1 MRIRTYLLWLL
12 PCLFVVIQ
20 FFQQNIANIFAATWM
35 QTFHLTP
42 VSLANLSSAYFYT
55 YAAMQIP
62 AGLCYDKFSS
72 RTLLSVSL
80 SLVGLACVGLGL
92 SQHFNT
98 AFIARLLIGA
108 ASSFAFVGML
118 KITSD
123 LFSNKQFPLM
133 IGISEMLTMSLVSIA
148 MSAAAYWFITHSW
161 QSIQYITAAV
171 SLFLALA
178 CLFGGQAYPKP
189 NPKNTKFTLSL
200 ADFAFLRERN
210 VVLGS
215 LFCLLAFSIVSA
227 FTSLWG
233 IQFLVHT
240 QKLSI
245 ATATHINGA
254 ILVGIAV
261 GSLFWG
267 WLAKRTGLYRRL
279 LLIASSC
286 SFIILSIL
294 LVLPPVSYR
303 ELYVGYFLAGM
314 ACAAYIPCLALIK
327 QSVAPA
333 LAATAMAFANMMI
346 MLGAPLFQMI
356 IAYLI
361 AHPFGNISAQS
372 STSYQLAMVILPLTS
387 LLAWILSYYLKP
399 ARAIIDES
407 VLVSSATS

>member
-12 PCLFVVIQ
+12 PCFFVVIQ
-20 FFQQNIANIFAATWM
+20 FFQQNVANIFASAWM
-35 QTFHLTP
+35 QQFHLSP

-55 YAAMQIP
+55 YALMQIP

-72 RTLLSVSL
+72 RALLTVSL
-80 SLVGLACVGLGL
+80 TMVGLACISLGL
-92 SQHFNT
+92 SQAFSS
-98 AFIARLLIGA
+98 AFIARLMIGA

-133 IGISEMLTMSLVSIA
+133 IGISEMLTMSLVSLA
-148 MSAAAYWFITHSW
+148 MSAAAFWFIEHSW

-171 SLFLALA
+171 SLLLALA
-178 CLFGGQAYPKP
+178 CLVGGHAYPSP
-189 NPKNTKFTLSL
+189 SQKNTKFSLSL
-200 ADFAFLRERN
+200 SDFAFLREHN
-210 VVLGS
+210 AILGS
-215 LFCLLAFSIVSA
+215 LYCLLAFSIVSA

-240 QKLSI
+240 QQLTM
-245 ATATHINGA
+245 AEATHINGA
-254 ILVGIAV
+254 ILIGIAI

-267 WLAKRTGLYRRL
+267 SLAKQTGYYRGL
-279 LLIASSC
+279 LLIASAC
-286 SFIILSIL
+286 SFIILSLL
-294 LVLPPVSYR
+294 LVLPPIPYHA
-303 ELYVGYFLAGM
+303 LYVGYFLAGV

-327 QSVAPA
+327 QSVTKD

-356 IAYLI
+356 IAFLI
-361 AHPFGNISAQS
+361 AHPIGQIRIQS
-372 STSYQLAMVILPLTS
+372 SASYQVAMMILPLTS

-399 ARAIIDES
+399 LCNPLAETL
-407 VLVSSATS
+407 LV

>member
-12 PCLFVVIQ
+12 PCFFVVIQ
-20 FFQQNIANIFAATWM
+20 FFQQNVANIFAATWM
-35 QTFHLTP
+35 QQFHLTP

-55 YAAMQIP
+55 YALMQIP

-72 RTLLSVSL
+72 RTLLTISL
-80 SLVGLACVGLGL
+80 TLVGVACIGLGL
-92 SQHFNT
+92 SQQLST
-98 AFIARLLIGA
+98 AFIARLMIGA

-148 MSAAAYWFITHSW
+148 MSAAAFWFIKHSW

-171 SLFLALA
+171 SLSLALA
-178 CLFGGQAYPKP
+178 CLVGGHAYPKP
-189 NPKNTKFTLSL
+189 LQKKAKFSLSL
-200 ADFAFLRERN
+200 SDFAFLRDRN
-210 VVLGS
+210 AVLGS
-215 LFCLLAFSIVSA
+215 LYCLSAFSIVSA

-240 QKLSI
+240 QNLPI
-245 ATATHINGA
+245 TEATHINGA
-254 ILVGIAV
+254 ILIGIAI

-267 WLAKRTGLYRRL
+267 WLAKQTGYYRGL
-279 LLIASSC
+279 LLIASAC
-286 SFIILSIL
+286 SFVILSLL
-294 LVLPPVSYR
+294 LVLPPMPYHA
-303 ELYVGYFLAGM
+303 LYVGYFLAGM

-327 QSVAPA
+327 QSVAKD

-361 AHPFGNISAQS
+361 AHPIGQISAQS
-372 STSYQLAMVILPLTS
+372 SASYQVAMVILPLTS
-387 LLAWILSYYLKP
+387 LLAWVLSYYLKP
-399 ARAIIDES
+399 LGNA
-407 VLVSSATS
+407 LTQTSLA